1 MPEINYTTTVN
12 PSPEKGNI
20 KLLSTEVQ
28 EIISQRPNWVVRN
41 GMMLFFLIIGSL
53 FATAFFIRYPDVILA
68 NAKLTSVNAPKEVK
82 ALASGRLI
90 KLLGKEEEYVR
101 ENTILGFIES
111 RASHNEV
118 ISLSQLTDTLQQ
130 VAKINPEGLPRFIT
144 MTYNNLGEIQTSYQV
159 FMQALNSFRQYLF
172 SGFYLKKKSMLLG
185 DLSYLQR
192 LHANLE
198 EQKKMQ
204 QEDLS
209 LAGQT
214 FDANKSLSE
223 DKVISAFD
231 YRTEKSKYIAKAMTI
246 PQINSSL
253 INNES
258 SRHEKEKEI
267 AQLQN
272 EIAQQKGIFLQAL
285 NTLKAQLDDWKSKY
299 LLMAPIAGKVSFT
312 DFLQENTQ
320 ITQGQ
325 TICFINPENTSYYAT
340 ILIPQANFGKIKKGE
355 HVLLK
360 LPAYPYREFGTL
372 HGKLDFISSI
382 PTDSGFAAKVILPNG
397 LQTDYKKQLQYRE
410 GLAAQA
416 EIITEEQT
424 LSDRIFREL
433 RAILKR

>member
-12 PSPEKGNI
+12 PLPEKGNI

-53 FATAFFIRYPDVILA
+53 FATTFFIRYPDVILA

-82 ALASGRLI
+82 ALASGRLV
-90 KLLGKEEEYVR
+90 KLLGKEGEYVR
-101 ENTILGFIES
+101 ENAILGFIES

-118 ISLSQLTDTLQQ
+118 ISLSQLTDTLQR
-130 VAKINPEGLPRFIT
+130 VAKINPEGLPRFTT
-144 MTYNNLGEIQTSYQV
+144 MSYNNLGEIQTSYQI
-159 FMQALNSFRQYLF
+159 FIQALNSFRQYLL
-172 SGFYLKKKSMLLG
+172 SGFYLKKRSMLSG
-185 DLSYLQR
+185 DLSFLQR

-325 TICFINPENTSYYAT
+325 TICFINPENTSYYAA

>member
-53 FATAFFIRYPDVILA
+53 FATTFFIRYPDVILA

-82 ALASGRLI
+82 ALASGRLV
-90 KLLGKEEEYVR
+90 KLLGKEGEYVR
-101 ENTILGFIES
+101 ENAILGFIES

-118 ISLSQLTDTLQQ
+118 ISLSQLTDTLQR
-130 VAKINPEGLPRFIT
+130 VAKINPEGLPRFTT
-144 MTYNNLGEIQTSYQV
+144 MSYNNLGEIQTSYQI
-159 FMQALNSFRQYLF
+159 FIQALNSFRQYLL
-172 SGFYLKKKSMLLG
+172 SGFYLKKRSMLSG
-185 DLSYLQR
+185 DLSFLQR

-325 TICFINPENTSYYAT
+325 TICFINPENTSYYAA